1 MNKEIAIKWVKALR
15 SGKYKQGKHNLC
27 TILNGNKKFCCLGV
41 LTDMYQKDCKAK
53 KRKQLPSK
61 EKKLYGEIIVGY
73 NVDGRQDQALP
84 HAVKNWAGMQD
95 KNGMYWVG
103 DKARSGM
110 EIDFCSLA
118 DANDNGFTFKQIAS
132 FIEKHY
138 EIL

>member
-1 MNKEIAIKWVKALR
+1 
-15 SGKYKQGKHNLC
+15 
-27 TILNGNKKFCCLGV
+27 
-41 LTDMYQKDCKAK
+41 
-53 KRKQLPSK
+53 
-61 EKKLYGEIIVGY
+61 
-73 NVDGRQDQALP
+73 
-84 HAVKNWAGMQD
+84 
-95 KNGMYWVG
+95 MYWVG